1 MPEVK
6 LPTPCIDK
14 RVPGVEVAMPT
25 LPVELAMVR
34 YVLVLVLKLL
44 ITPMPKLPSVVEAN
58 Q

>member
-1 MPEVK
+1 MA
-6 LPTPCIDK
+6 TPCTE
-14 RVPGVEVAMPT
+14 RMEPGVEVAMPR

-44 ITPMPKLPSVVEAN
+44 MVPMPRFPKVVEAN